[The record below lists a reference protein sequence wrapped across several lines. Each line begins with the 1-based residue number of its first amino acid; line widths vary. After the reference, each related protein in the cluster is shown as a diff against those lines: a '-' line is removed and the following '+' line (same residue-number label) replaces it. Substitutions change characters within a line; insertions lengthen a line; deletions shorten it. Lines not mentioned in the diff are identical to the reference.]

1 MTKRDKAEDR
11 DQQILS
17 RLAHIEHKVDSID
30 ETNAF
35 ALRAEAD
42 KHKETVKKI
51 FRHGKRRAQ
60 VYLAADGSRGVDE
73 VAKHL
78 GMKHQNVSPQLRIL
92 KEEGLLELVD
102 ATARMIFSIQ
112 RYLEDYFNRRGLSDP
127 DQYAVNLAKLYDRE
141 RHGKTVHVFLSSMNR
156 IRTVFYKRNSHTR
169 REVLERRVLT
179 LLDSRFKKKD
189 YSSSQRQSPQELK
202 HQESA

>member
-1 MTKRDKAEDR
+1 MAKSDKAEDR

-60 VYLAADGSRGVDE
+60 VYLAADGVRGVVE
-73 VAKHL
+73 IGRHV
-78 GMKHQNVSPQLRIL
+78 GMKTPNVSPQLRIL

-102 ATARMIFSIQ
+102 APGRRDIWAKKAIDRTLRISK
-112 RYLEDYFNRRGLSDP
+112 YLCEEYDLNP
-127 DQYAVNLAKLYDRE
+127 DGRPK
-141 RHGKTVHVFLSSMNR
+141 
-156 IRTVFYKRNSHTR
+156 RTG
-169 REVLERRVLT
+169 
-179 LLDSRFKKKD
+179 KKK
-189 YSSSQRQSPQELK
+189 QR
-202 HQESA
+202 